1 MAITTDT
8 WFPDVLPPKN
18 RSRYTPEFIG
28 DVEKYRALI
37 LPEWSVELHEDR
49 EPEDDEP
56 LAEAIWDDHAF
67 IVRIWFSDDLINSTN
82 RFKVRQTIVHELMH
96 PLFRDMRQQF
106 ARIIDDFHPKHAAA
120 EEDMREHFEEVLV
133 ERVSRSVCPEL
144 MAVTVV

>member
-1 MAITTDT
+1 MAIATDT
-8 WFPDVLPPKN
+8 WFPDVAKKR
-18 RSRYTPEFIG
+18 RSRYPQEFIG